1 MKKVFKKV
9 KYFTKSVLKDQNSQN
24 YLNKLKTEILEVE
37 EDPTNIEE
45 FSDCLIALLAA
56 SSTAGFSYKQL
67 KKSALKKIKKNIKR
81 TWERQSDGT
90 FQHVKTKS

>member
-1 MKKVFKKV
+1 ML
-9 KYFTKSVLKDQNSQN
+9 LK
-24 YLNKLKTEILEVE
+24 ILLTIV
-37 EDPTNIEE
+37 I
-45 FSDCLIALLAA
+45 A